1 MIDGGSFIDVSTPL
15 RDESPG
21 YHHVVTRGNNKRTI
35 YLDDRDRQFFCLAV
49 TRIAKKYDWTVLAY
63 CLMDNHYHLLISIG
77 EKGLSGGMC
86 ELNSGYAQ
94 MFNAWHGRVNHL
106 FGKRYCNR
114 RIKTDA
120 SLWNT
125 VRYIVQNPRR
135 AGGSKP
141 LDGYRWTSY
150 PATIGLAVAHIQLAR
165 DEVLRFFDHIETRA
179 VVTFR
184 RFCSVSAL
192 TGPVWWQPP

>member
-106 FGKRYCNR
+106 FGKRYWNR

-150 PATIGLAVAHIQLAR
+150 PATIGLAVADIQLAR

-184 RFCSVSAL
+184 RFCSASAL

>member
-1 MIDGGSFIDVSTPL
+1 
-15 RDESPG
+15 
-21 YHHVVTRGNNKRTI
+21 
-35 YLDDRDRQFFCLAV
+35 
-49 TRIAKKYDWTVLAY
+49 
-63 CLMDNHYHLLISIG
+63 
-77 EKGLSGGMC
+77 
-86 ELNSGYAQ
+86 
-94 MFNAWHGRVNHL
+94 
-106 FGKRYCNR
+106 
-114 RIKTDA
+114 
-120 SLWNT
+120 

-150 PATIGLAVAHIQLAR
+150 PATIGLAVADIQLAR

-184 RFCSVSAL
+184 RFCSASAL